1 MAERPV
7 FLPMNDGD
15 LLVKTIKV
23 SFEWFPGLAI
33 SQKQKSIASLH
44 EAAISGGLCK
54 KPLEISSKSDVAT
67 GVALSAFN
75 LCATLPRSGRS
86 FSVET
91 AFQSSKVFENGGAYR
106 DLLHASSREAKRD
119 PRIRESGRLVSFEFF
134 GRSWPLE
141 PKTAFYD
148 WLYINTLSKNPQ
160 LMDEVML
167 YDGFTDIE
175 FNPEK
180 SVNCQ
185 AYSLALFKAL
195 RARNFLKDALLSKEA
210 FLELAGYKV
219 VSNAR
224 ENTQIQ
230 RYLI

>member
-15 LLVKTIKV
+15 LLVKTIKLE
-23 SFEWFPGLAI
+23 FTWFPGLAT

-44 EAAISGGLCK
+44 EAAVARGLCK
-54 KPLEISSKSDVAT
+54 NPLEISSKSGIAT

-75 LCATLPRSGRS
+75 LGATLPKSGRP

-91 AFQSSKVFENGGAYR
+91 AFQSSKVFESGGAYR
-106 DLLHASSREAKRD
+106 DLLHASSHEAKKD
-119 PRIRESGRLVSFEFF
+119 PRLRNSGRLVSFDFF
-134 GRSWPLE
+134 GTSWALE
-141 PKTAFYD
+141 PRTAFYD
-148 WLYINTLSKNPQ
+148 WLYINTLTKNPE
-160 LMDEVML
+160 LMNDVMP

-180 SVNCQ
+180 SINCQ

-195 RARNFLKDALLSKEA
+195 RARNLLDDALSSKAA
-210 FLELAGYKV
+210 FIEYAGYKV

-224 ENTQIQ
+224 EDTHAQK
-230 RYLI
+230 YLI